1 MNLAFK
7 QRRERVGFVTLAIG
21 ILFALAVMRLGAL
34 VAFDGARLGAL
45 ARNEHTGETELA
57 AMRGPIVDRKGEA
70 LALTAETRS
79 VYARPKR
86 LLANTT
92 RTERAKLAAV
102 LGVSSDQLETRLRKR
117 SPFIWLARQLA
128 PGRAQAA
135 EALGLEG
142 VGALGEYKR
151 FYPESNLAAGV
162 VGLAGLDGQGLSGVE
177 LQYDQMIRGEPV
189 RLDFY
194 QDALGNQIL
203 DSPLALRGPVPGG
216 QLELTID
223 SAIQSLAEAELW
235 QQVRTTNAKRGSAIV
250 LDPFSGE
257 LLAMANVDTEAA
269 TPRDRLKN
277 FAVQDAFEPGS
288 TFKGIVGAIALADGA
303 ISSTDQIYCEDGAFK
318 LGRRVIHD
326 HSRHGM
332 LDLAGI
338 IQVSSNIGAAKIA
351 LRLGSEKLH
360 RGLTAFGFGRKTG
373 IDLPGEAPGL
383 VRKPETWRTIELA
396 NHGFGHGIA
405 VTPIQLAVGY
415 ATIANGGLLVR
426 PYAVRTVYD
435 SRGRVVLSHRP
446 QVLGRAIS
454 PEVAHTMNTLLRGVV
469 EGPDGTGSRARVDGF
484 VVAGKTGTAQMI
496 DPETGN
502 YYQSRHVSS
511 FVGFVPADDP
521 RLVILV
527 SLFDVGRGRFGGLVA
542 APVFSRI
549 ATGALRELEIYP
561 AEQQYDLASML
572 PTGPIV
578 AVSAKSRKT
587 VAPADAELPGRV
599 PDFTGLSLR
608 RAFELA
614 RHAALNLEVEGEGYV
629 VAQDPEPGAPRS
641 HPTVRL
647 ALSPNVRAPNR
658 DSDTEGVHV
667 ASFVEPA
674 SGAP

>member
-1 MNLAFK
+1 
-7 QRRERVGFVTLAIG
+7 
-21 ILFALAVMRLGAL
+21 
-34 VAFDGARLGAL
+34 
-45 ARNEHTGETELA
+45 
-57 AMRGPIVDRKGEA
+57 
-70 LALTAETRS
+70 
-79 VYARPKR
+79 
-86 LLANTT
+86 
-92 RTERAKLAAV
+92 
-102 LGVSSDQLETRLRKR
+102 
-117 SPFIWLARQLA
+117 
-128 PGRAQAA
+128 
-135 EALGLEG
+135 
-142 VGALGEYKR
+142 
-151 FYPESNLAAGV
+151 PESNLAAGV

-194 QDALGNQIL
+194 QDARGNPIL
-203 DSPLALRGPVPGG
+203 DSPLALRGPAPGG

-235 QQVRTTNAKRGSAIV
+235 QQVQASNAKRGSAIV

-257 LLAMANVDTEAA
+257 LLAMANVDTEAS
-269 TPRDRLKN
+269 TPRDRLRN

-303 ISSTDQIYCEDGAFK
+303 ISLTDQIYCEDGAYT
-318 LGRRVIHD
+318 LARRTIHD

-332 LDLAGI
+332 LGLAGI

-351 LRLGSEKLH
+351 LRLGAQNLY
-360 RGLTAFGFGRKTG
+360 RGITAFGFGRKTG

-383 VRKPETWRTIELA
+383 VRKAESWRTIEVA

-405 VTPIQLAVGY
+405 VTPIQLAVAY
-415 ATIANGGLLVR
+415 AAIANGGLVVR
-426 PYAVRTVYD
+426 PYSVRTVYD
-435 SRGRVVLSHRP
+435 SRGRIVMSHRP

-469 EGPDGTGSRARVDGF
+469 EGPEGTGSRARVDGF

-549 ATGALRELEIYP
+549 ASGALRELEIYP
-561 AEQQYDLASML
+561 AEQQYDMASML
-572 PTGPIV
+572 SAGPV
-578 AVSAKSRKT
+578 AAAGAKSPRISAL
-587 VAPADAELPGRV
+587 APTPAVGELPGRV
-599 PDFTGLSLR
+599 PDFSGLSLR
-608 RAFELA
+608 RALELA
-614 RHAALNLEVEGEGYV
+614 RRVALNIEVEGAGYV
-629 VAQDPEPGAPRS
+629 VAQDPEAGAPRS
-641 HPTVRL
+641 HPTVHL
-647 ALSPNVRAPNR
+647 ALSPNLRAPVR
-658 DSDTEGVHV
+658 DGGADGVHV
-667 ASFVEPA
+667 ASLVETA
-674 SGAP
+674 GAAP